1 MTEGLE
7 TAFKQAQ
14 NNDVWVA
21 TKKTEKTESGF
32 TAVFK
37 AGEDRNVEYEKSE
50 PDILESLLATLKN
63 RRARHKFLVF
73 DNFEQVST
81 NRTILE
87 EIAGLIIR
95 LDNPRFSKFGVR
107 FLFVGVVS
115 DMKELIAHFDN
126 AGTVSNRLTEIPEV
140 RQLSI
145 EEAGSLVKR
154 GLVTKL
160 RISFEIEFDNFV
172 DHILFLT
179 NRNAQQLHEFCYE
192 IACEARDNNWVIT
205 SESALRA
212 EKDWIDTSLSL
223 HTAQIESRMNK
234 RQTKIQ
240 RRNQVLF
247 CLGAAETNSF
257 SPTQVEKMIRKL
269 FPDKVSAIQLGVDQI
284 LSGLADGKNP
294 ILVQNPNDN
303 SFRLAH
309 PKLRLA
315 LRARL
320 QELSERKP
328 VSAKEVQD
336 TLMELLNS
344 LRNLEGSP
352 NET

>member
-1 MTEGLE
+1 
-7 TAFKQAQ
+7 
-14 NNDVWVA
+14 
-21 TKKTEKTESGF
+21 
-32 TAVFK
+32 
-37 AGEDRNVEYEKSE
+37 
-50 PDILESLLATLKN
+50 
-63 RRARHKFLVF
+63 
-73 DNFEQVST
+73 
-81 NRTILE
+81 
-87 EIAGLIIR
+87 
-95 LDNPRFSKFGVR
+95 
-107 FLFVGVVS
+107 
-115 DMKELIAHFDN
+115 
-126 AGTVSNRLTEIPEV
+126 
-140 RQLSI
+140 
-145 EEAGSLVKR
+145 
-154 GLVTKL
+154 
-160 RISFEIEFDNFV
+160 
-172 DHILFLT
+172 
-179 NRNAQQLHEFCYE
+179 
-192 IACEARDNNWVIT
+192 
-205 SESALRA
+205 
-212 EKDWIDTSLSL
+212 
-223 HTAQIESRMNK
+223 MNK